1 MIYFDNSSTT
11 KPYKEVVE
19 LVARLMSEE
28 FGNLSSLH
36 ILGIRA
42 ERILE
47 STRKTSLK
55 P

>member
-28 FGNLSSLH
+28 FEILH
-36 ILGIRA
+36 LFIFWNK
-42 ERILE
+42 
-47 STRKTSLK
+47 SRKNFREYPKSR
-55 P
+55 